1 MSNKGNT
8 NSNIK
13 GLSFCLLNFHM
24 WKGVVLP
31 GVARVS
37 EMGSRKLMIGVHID
51 KAFLEG
57 SKTIFNKS
65 FKNL

>member
-1 MSNKGNT
+1 
-8 NSNIK
+8 
-13 GLSFCLLNFHM
+13 
-24 WKGVVLP
+24 
-31 GVARVS
+31 
-37 EMGSRKLMIGVHID
+37 MGSRKLMIGVRID